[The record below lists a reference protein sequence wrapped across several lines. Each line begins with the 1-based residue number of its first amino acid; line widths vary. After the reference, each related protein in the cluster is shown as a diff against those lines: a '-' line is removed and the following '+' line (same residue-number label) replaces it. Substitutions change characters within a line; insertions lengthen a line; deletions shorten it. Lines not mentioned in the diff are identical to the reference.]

1 MDIFKHIFY
10 CCICDIL
17 MNTRFV
23 YPYILIV
30 LALRNIHFE
39 VPPRLIS
46 DGGREIRE
54 ILDDIEGI
62 PEKYWTTIPEKY
74 WAGKHKYILGRNKS
88 LGSEWEI

>member
-1 MDIFKHIFY
+1 MDIFKHIFH
-10 CCICDIL
+10 CCICDVL
-17 MNTRFV
+17 MNTRFE
-23 YPYILIV
+23 YPYIFIV